1 MKLSS
6 IEKKWDNF
14 RDREAGSSSGRS
26 RSHGEDGVSSVCYQY
41 LYLSDQL
48 QMLVKFIQLA
58 EMALMLVPW
67 VWNDV
72 GLNYYLGF
80 PRKQHVLI
88 ERAVTDK
95 ERMLDMRSSIDT
107 DIPDFTHWSH
117 AISSNSVTWNLS
129 SLWCDLLT
137 DLLEF

>member
-1 MKLSS
+1 
-6 IEKKWDNF
+6 
-14 RDREAGSSSGRS
+14 
-26 RSHGEDGVSSVCYQY
+26 
-41 LYLSDQL
+41 
-48 QMLVKFIQLA
+48 MLVKFIQLA

-72 GLNYYLGF
+72 GLNYYLAL

-107 DIPDFTHWSH
+107 DIPDFTH
-117 AISSNSVTWNLS
+117 
-129 SLWCDLLT
+129 
-137 DLLEF
+137 